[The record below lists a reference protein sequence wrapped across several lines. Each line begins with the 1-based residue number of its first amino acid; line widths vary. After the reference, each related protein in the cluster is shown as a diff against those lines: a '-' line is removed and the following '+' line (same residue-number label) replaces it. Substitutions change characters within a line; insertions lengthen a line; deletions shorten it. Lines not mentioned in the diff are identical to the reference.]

1 MPGEAA
7 RLTSER
13 PVGPTVGCVDSV
25 GADAAAGTA
34 TDALVGLLLDGRYRI
49 DTLIARGG
57 MATVY
62 AATDTRLDR
71 PVAVK
76 VMRPA
81 LAEDADFVERFAR
94 EARAAARL
102 SSPEVVS
109 VHDQGTDA
117 ATGTAYLV
125 MEHVAGGTLRDL
137 LQKSGPLSPARALEV
152 LEPVVRALS
161 AAHTAGLVHRD
172 VKPENVLLGDDGR
185 VKVTDFG
192 LARAIAS
199 SNLTAT
205 TGFLMGT
212 MAYLAPEQ
220 VQHGS
225 SDPRTDVY
233 AVGIVLWELLTG
245 RPPFVSDSPMTIA
258 YRHVHEDV
266 PAPSTVAEGIPPAV
280 DALVVHATRRDPSA
294 RPADAGELLSELRAA
309 RARLAPGGGEG
320 ERRRDA
326 TSPTLIVPRQV
337 SRTPVPVEPL
347 PRRRRLRPLLWV
359 LILSVLAAA
368 ALAGGWYLGNG
379 RFAATPAV
387 LGMSQDAATQALR
400 TAGLRVA
407 DEPEQRFSEDVA
419 AGLVLA
425 QTPAA
430 GNEVRKGTAVTL
442 VLSRGPDRRTLPN
455 LVGMSTEQ
463 ATAALAGVGLRLG
476 PVTAQFSPRESG
488 TVLFTAP
495 PADQPL
501 PPDTQVAL
509 VVSKGLEMLAVPG
522 VQNKPRGVAEKTLS
536 DAGFKTA
543 VTEVFSENVPK
554 GVVVEQAPAA
564 GKAARGTT
572 VTLRVSKGPELITIP
587 NLIDRPRKEAEDAL
601 TALGLVPEVFGFGRA
616 ERVRTSDPGAGA
628 QVRKGSKVAL
638 VVF

>member
-1 MPGEAA
+1 MD
-7 RLTSER
+7 
-13 PVGPTVGCVDSV
+13 TVG
-25 GADAAAGTA
+25 GDAAAGTA
-34 TDALVGLLLDGRYRI
+34 TDTLVGLLLDGRYRI

-76 VMRPA
+76 VMRA
-81 LAEDADFVERFAR
+81 TLAEDPDFVERFAR

-125 MEHVAGGTLRDL
+125 MEHVPGGTLRDL
-137 LQKSGPLSPARALEV
+137 VRDSGPLSPARALEV
-152 LEPVVRALS
+152 LEPVVRALA
-161 AAHTAGLVHRD
+161 AAHAAGLVHRD

-192 LARAIAS
+192 LARAIATS
-199 SNLTAT
+199 SLTAT

-245 RPPFVSDSPMTIA
+245 RPPFVSESPMTVA

-266 PAPSTVAEGIPPAV
+266 PPPGTVVEGIPAAV
-280 DALVVHATRRDPSA
+280 DALVVHATRRDPVA
-294 RPADAGELLSELRAA
+294 RPPDAAALLSELRAVRTRLSAA
-309 RARLAPGGGEG
+309 RPEVPGM
-320 ERRRDA
+320 RRGV

-337 SRTPVPVEPL
+337 DRAPVPVEPL

-359 LILSVLAAA
+359 LVLSLLAAG

-379 RFAATPAV
+379 RFAATPPV
-387 LGMSQDAATQALR
+387 LGLSEQAATETLR
-400 TAGLRVA
+400 AAGLQVA
-407 DEPEQRFSEDVA
+407 ADPEQRFSEEVA
-419 AGLVLA
+419 PGLVLA

-430 GNEVRKGTAVTL
+430 GNEVRKGSAVTL

-463 ATAALAGVGLRLG
+463 ATAALAGVGLRVG
-476 PVTAQFSPRESG
+476 PVTSQFSPREPG
-488 TVLFTAP
+488 TVLSSDP
-495 PADQPL
+495 PAAQQL

-509 VVSKGLEMLAVPG
+509 VVSKGVEMLGVPG
-522 VQNKPRGVAEKTLS
+522 VQGKPRGVAEKAVS
-536 DAGFKTA
+536 EAGFKAA
-543 VTEVFSENVPK
+543 VTEVFSETVPK
-554 GVVVEQAPAA
+554 GVVVEQSPGS
-564 GKAARGTT
+564 GKAARGAT
-572 VTLRVSKGPELITIP
+572 VTLRVSKGPELVTIP
-587 NLIDRPRKEAEDAL
+587 NLVDRPRKEAEDAL

-616 ERVRTSDPGAGA
+616 ERVRTSDPPAGT
-628 QVRKGSKVAL
+628 QVRKGAKVAL